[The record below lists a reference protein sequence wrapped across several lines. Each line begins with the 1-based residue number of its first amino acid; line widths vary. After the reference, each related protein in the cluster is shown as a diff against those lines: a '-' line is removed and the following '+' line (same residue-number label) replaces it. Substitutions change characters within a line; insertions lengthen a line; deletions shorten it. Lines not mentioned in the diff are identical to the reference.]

1 MDEHPANRLRVM
13 IVEDDRVT
21 ARDLESTLLRRGFTV
36 AGIAHS
42 ATAAGALLDVEKP
55 DLVLL
60 DIHLDNNEE
69 GIELAV
75 RLREEYG
82 IPVVFITGYS
92 EASLFER
99 ARRARPAAFVR
110 KPFSDAELA
119 ASLEAVLERQ
129 TTGEQLS
136 ARLPGLEA
144 VAAQLPQA
152 VIASDLSGL
161 VVYLNSKAEEL
172 TGWSMED
179 ARQADLS
186 KVVSLD
192 ELAGE
197 IVPPAEDEE
206 LRPRLMNLTTRSGET
221 VQVEERSAPITNQ
234 EEAVGLVTV
243 LAVAGSRQEQAEEI
257 VPEQDGIE
265 TDTPPARSSALKK
278 IAELSRDPAFR
289 ELIRDKD
296 ASPRAAT
303 PLPQAVATHS
313 ASATPLIDDVGD
325 PIFKTDESGVILYA
339 NAEAAAIFSNEQHIV
354 GKPLRDCFDH
364 AQYDDFA
371 EQFTRPLV
379 DGVRH
384 RFDFKDPSRG
394 KWFEVRV
401 YPTGKGL
408 LSLFSDITSIRV
420 ESAELVRQQR
430 LEGLGLLARGFAHDF
445 NNHLTTLTG
454 NISLAR
460 ERHQDDPETFG
471 MLSEA
476 QAAASRA
483 TGLVQQLMTF
493 ARGGRPIRK
502 QTRIADL
509 IRRILTEQRIQHPE
523 IRYQF
528 HGTESELVANVDP
541 AQISR
546 LIENLVTNSAA
557 AMTDGGVL
565 IVRCDKIEPEEVL
578 GIKGSHTPA
587 DEEHLLIEV
596 IDTGPGMTEE
606 DLGRVFEPYFT
617 TRKNDNATGIGLT
630 VCESIAR
637 AHGGFIHLQSKRGK
651 GTIASFC
658 APVGQRPGLS
668 NDEEQALVPY
678 PNFDIPA
685 LSEKAADGRSGM
697 DTLLVGTR
705 ILILEDDAPI
715 RRLMAATLRR
725 AGHEVV
731 ETKDGR
737 ETVEI
742 YKDALENGNAFHLLI
757 CDLTIENGVG
767 GVETMR
773 QLLQIDPGILAIV
786 SSGYS
791 DAPAM
796 SSPASFGFRGVLP
809 KPYAPSELRAAVHRM
824 LAAHGIIS

>member
-1 MDEHPANRLRVM
+1 M

-21 ARDLESTLLRRGFTV
+21 ARDLESTLNRRGFTV

-42 ATAAGALLDVEKP
+42 ATAAGSLIEVEKP

-69 GIELAV
+69 GIDLAI
-75 RLREEYG
+75 RLREKYG
-82 IPVVFITGYS
+82 IPVVFVTGYS

-99 ARRARPAAFVR
+99 ARRARPAAFIR

-129 TTGEQLS
+129 TAVEQLS

-152 VIASDLSGL
+152 VIASDLGGQ
-161 VVYLNSKAEEL
+161 VVYLNSAAEEL
-172 TGWSMED
+172 TGWSSED
-179 ARQADLS
+179 ARQSDLAT
-186 KVVSLD
+186 VAPLE
-192 ELAGE
+192 ELTGE
-197 IVPPAEDEE
+197 IMPPAESAD
-206 LRPRLMNLTTRSGET
+206 LRPRVMNLTTRSGDT
-221 VQVEERSAPITNQ
+221 IQVEERSAPVTNQ

-243 LAVAGSRQEQAEEI
+243 LASVGSKQEEI
-257 VPEQDGIE
+257 EESEEP
-265 TDTPPARSSALKK
+265 TPVERESELPARSSALKK
-278 IAELSRDPAFR
+278 IAQLSRDPAFR

-296 ASPRAAT
+296 SGSSQQPA
-303 PLPQAVATHS
+303 PLPQAVASHS

-325 PIFKTDESGVILYA
+325 PIFKTDESGLILYA
-339 NAEAAAIFSNEQHIV
+339 NAEAAAIFGNQEKLV

-364 AQYDDFA
+364 AQFDEYA
-371 EQFTRPLV
+371 EQFTRPLT

-384 RFDFKDPSRG
+384 RFDFKDPSRS

-408 LSLFSDITSIRV
+408 LSLFSDITATRI
-420 ESAELVRQQR
+420 ESTELVRQQR

-460 ERHQDDPETFG
+460 ERHQDDPETFT

-502 QTRIADL
+502 PTRIADL

-528 HGTESELVANVDP
+528 QGTETDLVANVDP

-557 AMTDGGVL
+557 AMADGGVL
-565 IVRCDKIEPEEVL
+565 IVRCDKIEPEEAL

-596 IDTGPGMTEE
+596 IDTGPGMSEE

-658 APVGQRPGLS
+658 APVGHRPGLED
-668 NDEEQALVPY
+668 DEEKALVPY
-678 PNFDIPA
+678 PNFDVPA
-685 LSEKAADGRSGM
+685 LSEKPSGSGSGM
-697 DTLLVGTR
+697 ESLLVGTR

-742 YKDALENGNAFHLLI
+742 YKDAMENANAFHLLI

-809 KPYAPSELRAAVHRM
+809 KPYAPSELRAAVHRI

>member
-1 MDEHPANRLRVM
+1 M

-21 ARDLESTLLRRGFTV
+21 ARDLESTLRKRGFTV

-42 ATAAGALLDVEKP
+42 ATAAGTLIEEEKP

-69 GIELAV
+69 GIELAI
-75 RLREEYG
+75 RLREKHG
-82 IPVVFITGYS
+82 VPVVFITGYS

-99 ARRARPAAFVR
+99 ARRARPAAFIR

-129 TTGEQLS
+129 SAGEQLS

-144 VAAQLPQA
+144 VATHLPQA
-152 VIASDLSGL
+152 VIATDLGGQ
-161 VVYLNSKAEEL
+161 VVYLNPAAENL
-172 TGWSMED
+172 TGWSLEE
-179 ARQADLS
+179 ARQNDLS
-186 KVVSLD
+186 KVAPLE
-192 ELAGE
+192 ELTGE
-197 IVPPAEDEE
+197 IVPPSEGDD
-206 LRPRLMNLTTRSGET
+206 LRPRVMNLTKRSGKP
-221 VQVEERSAPITNQ
+221 VRVEERSAPITNQ

-243 LAVAGSRQEQAEEI
+243 LAIAGSDETEPEPSVDDHASEQHSHEEH
-257 VPEQDGIE
+257 
-265 TDTPPARSSALKK
+265 PPARGSALKK

-289 ELIRDKD
+289 ELIREKD
-296 ASPRAAT
+296 SPPKEST
-303 PLPQAVATHS
+303 PLSQAVATHS
-313 ASATPLIDDVGD
+313 ASGTPLIDDFGD
-325 PIFKTDESGVILYA
+325 PIFKTDETGKIIYA
-339 NAEAAAIFSNEQHIV
+339 NAEAAATFGNQEKLV
-354 GKPLRDCFDH
+354 GKQLRDCFDH
-364 AQYDDFA
+364 AQYDEYA
-371 EQFTRPLV
+371 EQFTRPLS

-408 LSLFSDITSIRV
+408 LSLFSDITSTRV

-460 ERHQDDPETFG
+460 ERHQDDPETFT

-502 QTRIADL
+502 PTRIADL

-528 HGTESELVANVDP
+528 QGTESELVANVDP

-596 IDTGPGMTEE
+596 IDTGPGMSEE

-658 APVGQRPGLS
+658 SPIGQRPGVS
-668 NDEEQALVPY
+668 DDEEEALVPY
-678 PNFDIPA
+678 PNFDVPA
-685 LSEKAADGRSGM
+685 LSEKSPDSGGV
-697 DTLLVGTR
+697 DNLLVGTR

-742 YKDALENGNAFHLLI
+742 YKDAMENGNAFHLLI

-773 QLLQIDPGILAIV
+773 QLLQIDPSILAIV

-809 KPYAPSELRAAVHRM
+809 KPYAPSELRAAVHRI